1 MTIQVEKKILTRRG
15 SKRAE
20 RVIDWSKSSTSVM
33 FSGTANGELLPPYI
47 VYKAENL
54 YTTWTEGGPTGCR
67 YNRSRSGWFD
77 NVIFKDWFDTVVL
90 PYFDKID
97 ENQEEPTTKV
107 MIGDNLSSHLSLDII
122 EKCKTHNIRFV
133 MLPPNATHLC
143 QPFDVAFFKGL
154 KVSWR
159 RVLTEWKLKNRGN
172 LPKDKFPELLKKVL
186 KELSPRSM
194 INLTAGFR
202 ASGIYPFNP
211 NEVTKRLPQD
221 SSQSQ
226 PSTEAWTDAFVE
238 ILKKQREKPV
248 TTAKKRKS
256 KIKAPPGKS
265 VAPED
270 FHDEPSTSRLD
281 SEEPTEIIL
290 CDKSGHFEREVP
302 NKKRKSFLSRK
313 SESDTNDDE
322 DSTLEVLE
330 DPLLLTDDDETYLD
344 DTNILKDLDE
354 LFDVQNEKENDSELH
369 TKKFKENDF
378 VLVKLTYNQDSKKTT
393 EKMFIGKVKEVLEGR
408 LICMFLR
415 KSQKTESTY
424 VFPHVEDVMDVCSD
438 QIVKVLNTPKINR
451 GRHVFEDVS
460 NFNIQ

>member
-1 MTIQVEKKILTRRG
+1 MCTNIKRARAEVSRMDLTPYFDHLKKELDGVLPQCIINYDETNISDDPGRKKILTRRG

-20 RVIDWSKSSTSVM
+20 RVIDYSKSSTSVM

-122 EKCKTHNIRFV
+122 EKCKTHNIRFM
-133 MLPPNATHLC
+133 MLPHNATHLC

-172 LPKDKFPELLKKVL
+172 LPKDKFPELLKKVF

-202 ASGIYPFNP
+202 AGGIYPFNP

-226 PSTEAWTDAFVE
+226 PSDRQK
-238 ILKKQREKPV
+238 LGQK
-248 TTAKKRKS
+248 
-256 KIKAPPGKS
+256 
-265 VAPED
+265 
-270 FHDEPSTSRLD
+270 
-281 SEEPTEIIL
+281 
-290 CDKSGHFEREVP
+290 
-302 NKKRKSFLSRK
+302 
-313 SESDTNDDE
+313 
-322 DSTLEVLE
+322 
-330 DPLLLTDDDETYLD
+330 LL
-344 DTNILKDLDE
+344 
-354 LFDVQNEKENDSELH
+354 
-369 TKKFKENDF
+369 
-378 VLVKLTYNQDSKKTT
+378 
-393 EKMFIGKVKEVLEGR
+393 
-408 LICMFLR
+408 
-415 KSQKTESTY
+415 
-424 VFPHVEDVMDVCSD
+424 
-438 QIVKVLNTPKINR
+438 
-451 GRHVFEDVS
+451 
-460 NFNIQ
+460 